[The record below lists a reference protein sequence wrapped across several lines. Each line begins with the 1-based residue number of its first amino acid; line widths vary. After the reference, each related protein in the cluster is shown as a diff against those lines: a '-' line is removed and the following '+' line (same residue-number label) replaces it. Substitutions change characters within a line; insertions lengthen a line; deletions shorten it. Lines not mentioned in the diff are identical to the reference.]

1 MRCGGA
7 PCPLAAATSELVGVL
22 PQLSS
27 CGAVMVG
34 SSNTLSDV
42 RWWLVSMGPRAML
55 SQSFLRLA
63 AKVLARLVVDWR
75 QSSWRLQGVNPRCAC
90 RNLDNQSRPDL
101 DISALSGR
109 PFSCEGVHPVF

>member
-34 SSNTLSDV
+34 SSDTLSEV

-63 AKVLARLVVDWR
+63 GKVDGGLAAIQLEAAG
-75 QSSWRLQGVNPRCAC
+75 S
-90 RNLDNQSRPDL
+90 
-101 DISALSGR
+101 
-109 PFSCEGVHPVF
+109 